1 MTSSAE
7 TTRSRLADEL
17 SHAVAEAH
25 TILQHASTETGE
37 RAHDLRLQVEEKL
50 RHARHKLQDLNST
63 ARDQAVEAARAAD
76 DFVHA
81 RPWQAVG
88 IAAAAGI
95 VIGLLLNR
103 R

>member
-17 SHAVAEAH
+17 SSAVAEAQ
-25 TILQHASTETGE
+25 TILQNATAETGE

-50 RHARHKLQDLNST
+50 RQARFKLQDLNST

-88 IAAAAGI
+88 IAAAAGV

>member
-1 MTSSAE
+1 MTSSSDI
-7 TTRSRLADEL
+7 TRSRLADEL
-17 SHAVAEAH
+17 SSAVAEAQ
-25 TILQHASTETGE
+25 TILHSATTETGE
-37 RAHDLRLQVEEKL
+37 RAHELRLQVEDKL
-50 RHARHKLQDLNST
+50 RQARHKLQDLNTT

-88 IAAAAGI
+88 IAAAAGV

>member
-17 SHAVAEAH
+17 SNAVAEAQA
-25 TILQHASTETGE
+25 ILQNATTETGE
-37 RAHDLRLQVEEKL
+37 RAHDLRVQVEEKL
-50 RHARHKLQDLNST
+50 RQARFKLQDLNST

-88 IAAAAGI
+88 IAAAAGV